1 MSEAKELENM
11 QDAQSEEVEEESFK
25 QMFEASLK
33 EQPVLRRGETIKG
46 MVVSCN
52 ADTVIIDVGAKGEG
66 SIPAAEFIEAGL
78 EIPAVGDEVNAQVQS
93 VGGSTGVVLSVLAA
107 RQREAW
113 AAVEAAFESGDS
125 VEATVTAEV
134 KGGYRVNLAGLNAFM
149 PRSEAD
155 TDARIAATQIVG
167 SPCQVAVLEAR
178 RKPENIVV
186 SRRKPLAAEQDAK
199 RAEFFGR
206 VAVGD
211 KVTGVVKR
219 MADFG
224 AFIDLGG
231 VDALLHVSD
240 ISWRRI
246 NHPSEM
252 LKAGQSVTVEI
263 AKLNAETGKV
273 SVSMKALQSDPW
285 DNVAATYEPGMRL
298 TGTVRRLLDF
308 GAVIELEPGVEGMIH
323 RSEMSWTQKD
333 VKPAQLMSEG
343 DVVDVAVLEVEAKS
357 RRIRLSL
364 KAVNENPWQTWLADH
379 PIGSHITGKV
389 KNVTD
394 FGFFVP
400 VSEGMDGLVHLE
412 NLSWNQDAAEAL
424 ATFSKGQ
431 EVECVVLGVDVQQQ
445 RIALGIKQLSE
456 DPFDL
461 FLSGVKRGSSVNG
474 KVVEIKPN
482 GAIVEVAPGVQAYLG
497 SREVPRDHEALKV
510 GLEVEAKVI
519 EVNRKR
525 RQVSLSISQQ
535 LRDDERNAIRDY
547 SKQVAKDSGPSALA
561 LELQRKLLGD
571 DGGKHADARGLK
583 RKVAAKK
590 NA

>member
-1 MSEAKELENM
+1 MSEAKELENI
-11 QDAQSEEVEEESFK
+11 QDEQNEGIEEESFK
-25 QMFEASLK
+25 KMFEASLK
-33 EQPVLRRGETIKG
+33 EQPIVRRGEMIKG
-46 MVVSCN
+46 MVVSSN
-52 ADTVIIDVGAKGEG
+52 ADAVIIDVGAKGEG
-66 SIPAAEFIEAGL
+66 SIPAAEFVEAGL
-78 EIPAVGDEVNAQVQS
+78 DIPVVGDEVNALVQS
-93 VGGSTGVVLSVLAA
+93 AGGSSGVVLSVLAA

-113 AAVEAAFESGDS
+113 TIVEAIYESGDS
-125 VEATVTAEV
+125 MEATVTAEV

-155 TDARIAATQIVG
+155 PDVRIAAAQIVG
-167 SPCQVAVLEAR
+167 KSCQVAVLEAR

-186 SRRKPLAAEQDAK
+186 SRRKPLAVEQDAK
-199 RAEFFGR
+199 RAEFF
-206 VAVGD
+206 VQAAVGD
-211 KVTGVVKR
+211 KVAGVVKR

-252 LKAGQSVTVEI
+252 LKVGQSVTVEI

-273 SVSMKALQSDPW
+273 SVSMKALQADPW
-285 DNVAATYEPGMRL
+285 DSVAATYEPGMRL

-308 GAVIELEPGVEGMIH
+308 GAVVELEPGVEGMIH
-323 RSEMSWTQKD
+323 RSEMSWTRKD
-333 VKPAQLMSEG
+333 VKPAQVLAEG

-364 KAVNENPWQTWLADH
+364 KAVSENPWQIWLADH
-379 PIGSHITGKV
+379 SIGSHITGKI

-412 NLSWNQDAAEAL
+412 NLSWDQNATEAL
-424 ATFSKGQ
+424 AAYSKGQ

-461 FLSGVKRGSSVNG
+461 FISGVKRGSSVNG
-474 KVVEIKPN
+474 TVVETKPN
-482 GAIVEVAPGVQAYLG
+482 GFIIKVAEGVQAYLG
-497 SREVPRDHEALKV
+497 TREVPREHEELKV
-510 GLEVEAKVI
+510 GLKVEAKII

-525 RQVSLSISQQ
+525 RQVSLSISQH
-535 LRDDERNAIRDY
+535 LRDEERDAIRNY
-547 SKQVAKDSGPSALA
+547 SQQISKDSAPSALA
-561 LELQRKLLGD
+561 LELQRKFLGNS
-571 DGGKHADARGLK
+571 GTGELK
-583 RKVAAKK
+583 QKAAASKK
-590 NA
+590 A